1 MPTPKISTLLL
12 AKDPRALVRFPDAP
26 VDAAM
31 AEWSAFQ
38 DSMSAPKE
46 SAVPDQAAAREIEA
60 MMTSLCQ
67 VATNIWRAKTKMV
80 DPVTQEPKEETRRL
94 YRHVEGAMEGFA
106 QMGLQINDLLNQ
118 PYDAGLPV
126 KVLTYQPT
134 PGVTRDT
141 IIEVVRP
148 SVLWKD
154 RLLQVGEVVVGI
166 PINLE
171 TDKK

>member
-1 MPTPKISTLLL
+1 MPTPTISTLLL
-12 AKDPRALVRFPDAP
+12 AKDPRTLVRFPDAP

-31 AEWSAFQ
+31 AEWSALQ
-38 DSMSAPKE
+38 ASMNAPKE
-46 SAVPDQAAAREIEA
+46 PAAPDPASTRELDA
-60 MMTSLCQ
+60 MMASLCQ

-80 DPVTQEPKEETRRL
+80 DAATQAPKEETRRL

-106 QMGLQINDLLNQ
+106 QMGLQINDLINQ

-148 SVLWKD
+148 SVIWKD

-166 PINLE
+166 PMNLE
-171 TDKK
+171 TEKK